1 MIETTVLLLLGE
13 LAQGHCFG
21 VVAYR
26 SCSPIACCRLE
37 TAATC
42 GPHAA
47 YPTQPLQQLLFHCAV
62 CACSDGISMGT
73 DGMSFSLQSR
83 DIIAGA
89 RWRALL
95 RGECASQRCCQAQLH
110 QRGARRRSICRCCWQ
125 CCVGRCAAACV
136 LGVPTSRTCCCWGR
150 DAAAQPPWCPFHA
163 PHALCSPHPHP
174 PADSIETV
182 MSAQWYD
189 ANISLPGCDKNMPGT
204 IMAMAR
210 LNRPSLMIYGGA
222 AAGQGCSVALQQR
235 SRRLLRQKAARLW
248 EQGCGGRRATWR
260 LGCLPQ
266 QRPCRGDAWLG
277 VCGSCAASPCFETLH
292 LHWHSS
298 CRHHQAR
305 LLQAGR

>member
-1 MIETTVLLLLGE
+1 MESALASVAARHSCISGEPAAAASAVVAGSAASVGVLLRVCWVFP
-13 LAQGHCFG
+13 Q
-21 VVAYR
+21 
-26 SCSPIACCRLE
+26 
-37 TAATC
+37 AA
-42 GPHAA
+42 HAA
-47 YPTQPLQQLLFHCAV
+47 
-62 CACSDGISMGT
+62 
-73 DGMSFSLQSR
+73 
-83 DIIAGA
+83 AGA
-89 RWRALL
+89 GTLL
-95 RGECASQRCCQAQLH
+95 HS
-110 QRGARRRSICRCCWQ
+110 W
-125 CCVGRCAAACV
+125 
-136 LGVPTSRTCCCWGR
+136 
-150 DAAAQPPWCPFHA
+150 PPWCPFHA

-235 SRRLLRQKAARLW
+235 SRRLLRQKAARLR

-292 LHWHSS
+292 LHWLSS

>member
-1 MIETTVLLLLGE
+1 MIETTV

-42 GPHAA
+42 SPHAA

-95 RGECASQRCCQAQLH
+95 RGECAGQRCCQAQLH

-136 LGVPTSRTCCCWGR
+136 LGVPTSRTCCRWGR
-150 DAAAQPPWCPFHA
+150 DAAAQLATLVPLPCPSC
-163 PHALCSPHPHP
+163 ALLTTPSP
-174 PADSIETV
+174 T
-182 MSAQWYD
+182 
-189 ANISLPGCDKNMPGT
+189 
-204 IMAMAR
+204 
-210 LNRPSLMIYGGA
+210 
-222 AAGQGCSVALQQR
+222 
-235 SRRLLRQKAARLW
+235 RRLDRDGYER
-248 EQGCGGRRATWR
+248 T
-260 LGCLPQ
+260 
-266 QRPCRGDAWLG
+266 
-277 VCGSCAASPCFETLH
+277 VV
-292 LHWHSS
+292 
-298 CRHHQAR
+298 
-305 LLQAGR
+305 